1 MALTDQMRMRFG
13 QLSNQSQDNR
23 PQSMSL
29 DQALQGLWQNSYL
42 RSAFEN
48 DELIR
53 RYTGVNNVDS
63 SGMYYYGKEVNA
75 DTITPPNM
83 TDRQQN
89 QAYRSN
95 RVDTTKYLQSI
106 YNSPAW
112 SYLLQ
117 NSPWGDQ

>member
-42 RSAFEN
+42 RSAVEN

-63 SGMYYYGKEVNA
+63 SGMYYYGDKAQAENITQPRLANA
-75 DTITPPNM
+75 
-83 TDRQQN
+83 QQN
-89 QAYRSN
+89 QDYQN
-95 RVDTTKYLQSI
+95 NQVDTIKYLQSI

-112 SYLLQ
+112 GYLLQ
-117 NSPWGDQ
+117 NNSWGSQ